1 VSRENTSVICDY
13 ITAMKT
19 EINLSDNYR
28 KVSIR
33 LLIQF
38 SIFHNQKPFNLIS
51 RENILAFLDGL
62 RRPESVDPMHKWVGT
77 YNTYNIQLIR
87 FFKWLYS
94 PDIEVDK
101 RKKPKVVENIPQLR
115 RKEKSVYN
123 PSDLWTSEEDL
134 LFLKYCPS
142 SRMRCYHS
150 IERDTGCRP
159 NEILKLK
166 VKDIAFKTIGSRQYA
181 EIIVNRKTGIRTLAV
196 D

>member
-1 VSRENTSVICDY
+1 MQQPQTHQRIQGQIQNSDVLFDRKVDLITAGLQPHLNKYLKDEVSRENTSIICDY

-28 KVSIR
+28 TVSVR

-38 SIFHNQKPFNLIS
+38 SIFHNQKSFNLIS
-51 RENILAFLDGL
+51 REDILAFLDGL
-62 RRPESVDPMHKWVGT
+62 RKPESVDPMHKWVGT

-115 RKEKSVYN
+115 RKEKSAY
-123 PSDLWTSEEDL
+123 
-134 LFLKYCPS
+134 
-142 SRMRCYHS
+142 
-150 IERDTGCRP
+150 
-159 NEILKLK
+159 
-166 VKDIAFKTIGSRQYA
+166 
-181 EIIVNRKTGIRTLAV
+181 
-196 D
+196 